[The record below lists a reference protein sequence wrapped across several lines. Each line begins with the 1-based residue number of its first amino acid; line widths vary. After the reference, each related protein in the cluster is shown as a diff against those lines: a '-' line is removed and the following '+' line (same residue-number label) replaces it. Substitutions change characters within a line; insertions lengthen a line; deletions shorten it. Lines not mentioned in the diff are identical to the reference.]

1 MANPKKEISDEKIYE
16 AASYKEKEYGD
27 ITLSQLELAKFF
39 EEDENPKTETKVDPV
54 NPEHYKQGRR
64 EAIDIMEDIVS
75 DPAFNG
81 VEGFLVAIAVKYLLR
96 HKHKNGVED
105 LNKAIWYI
113 KRLIAYNER
122 NK

>member
-1 MANPKKEISDEKIYE
+1 MIDKEIEEFFK
-16 AASYKEKEYGD
+16 KEKEAEKTKPVAPIHRALYVGPP
-27 ITLSQLELAKFF
+27 TESAET
-39 EEDENPKTETKVDPV
+39 EEKAEDAI
-54 NPEHYKQGRR
+54 NPEHYKQGTR

-105 LNKAIWYI
+105 LEKAIWYI
-113 KRLIAYNER
+113 KRLIAYNGR
-122 NK
+122 KK

>member
-1 MANPKKEISDEKIYE
+1 MNKKDKTVVYDAAAELNIIEEPLDFDSHLTDISTTAEEKDPINP
-16 AASYKEKEYGD
+16 
-27 ITLSQLELAKFF
+27 
-39 EEDENPKTETKVDPV
+39 N
-54 NPEHYKQGRR
+54 HYKQARR

-122 NK
+122 K